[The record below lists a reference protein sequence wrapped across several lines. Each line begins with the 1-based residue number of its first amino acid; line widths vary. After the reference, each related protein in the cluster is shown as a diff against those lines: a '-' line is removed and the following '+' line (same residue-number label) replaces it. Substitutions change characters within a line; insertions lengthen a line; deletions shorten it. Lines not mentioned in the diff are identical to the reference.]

1 MKFKIRYADKIVG
14 FFSLLALA
22 GMVCFIFLL
31 GAKQNWFVKKNN
43 YHTFFE
49 SGAGFSTGMD
59 VMYKGFAIG
68 KIKDVRLVGSEAL
81 VEFYILE
88 EYSEYVKEN
97 SLVELITSPVGLG
110 SSFVLHPGVGP
121 EVIPSGAE
129 IFRIDSPEAQKIIA
143 AKKIILETQEDS
155 IGVLMKKVS
164 SIMDNVNILLYN
176 LNGALS
182 GKGETSMPI
191 KQIVG
196 NVSEITKNLS
206 ELTDTL
212 NSEEGVVPALLGE
225 NFNSDIS
232 EVLKNIAIVSQ
243 ELNAIG
249 GGAQTIVNNAVPEVD
264 TALIRLN
271 QILLEVQDVFI
282 GLKNNP
288 LIRGGVPDRTT
299 GKSSTTQL
307 RSEDF

>member
-14 FFSLLALA
+14 IFSLLALA
-22 GMVCFIFLL
+22 GLLCFIFLL
-31 GAKQNWFVKKNN
+31 GANQNWFVKKNV
-43 YHTFFE
+43 YHTFFD
-49 SGAGFSTGMD
+49 SGAGLSTGMD
-59 VMYKGFAIG
+59 VMYKGFSIG
-68 KIKDVRLVGSEAL
+68 KIKNVRLVGSEAL

-88 EYSEYVKEN
+88 DYAGYAKEN
-97 SLVELITSPVGLG
+97 SLVELITSPIGLG
-110 SSFVLHPGVGP
+110 SSFVFHPGLGP
-121 EVIPSGAE
+121 ALVPSGAE
-129 IFRIDSPEAQKIIA
+129 IFRIGSSSASEIIA
-143 AKKIILETQEDS
+143 RKKIILETQEDS

-164 SIMDNVNILLYN
+164 AIMDNVNILLYN
-176 LNGALS
+176 LNVALS
-182 GKGETSMPI
+182 GKGEASMPI
-191 KQIVG
+191 KEIVG
-196 NVSEITKNLS
+196 NVNEITKNLS
-206 ELTDTL
+206 TLTDTL
-212 NSEEGVVPALLGE
+212 NSEEGVVPALLGQG
-225 NFNSDIS
+225 FSTDIS

-271 QILLEVQDVFI
+271 QILLEVQDVFV

-299 GKSSTTQL
+299 GKSSTTLL

>member
-14 FFSLLALA
+14 LFSLIALA
-22 GMVCFIFLL
+22 FLLCFIFLL
-31 GAKQNWFVKKNN
+31 GAKQNWFVKKNV

-59 VMYKGFAIG
+59 VMYKGFSIG
-68 KIKDVRLVGSEAL
+68 KIKDIKLVGSEAL

-88 EYSEYVKEN
+88 EYAEYAKEN
-97 SLVELITSPVGLG
+97 SLVELITSPIGLG
-110 SSFVLHPGVGP
+110 SSFVLHPGLGP
-121 EVIPSGAE
+121 GIMPSGAE
-129 IFRIDSPEAQKIIA
+129 IFRIDSISAREIIA
-143 AKKIILETQEDS
+143 SKKIILETQEDS

-196 NVSEITKNLS
+196 NVNEITKNLS
-206 ELTDTL
+206 ALTDTL

-225 NFNSDIS
+225 GFSTDIS
-232 EVLKNIAIVSQ
+232 EVLKNIAVVSQ

-249 GGAQTIVNNAVPEVD
+249 GGAQTIVSNAVPEVD

-271 QILLEVQDVFI
+271 QILLEVQDVFV

-299 GKSSTTQL
+299 GKSATTQL